1 VEEIVAKVNNRILT
15 KSEFEQRG
23 QFILSEIYRQFSG
36 ASLDRQLEEAQ
47 NTLLAN
53 MITELLLLEKAETLL
68 DLEKVRLNLIDDFK
82 KQQGITTDEEMEG
95 LLKEQGMTRKDL
107 EEQLL
112 RLAVPQEIIGY
123 EVRRKISVSER
134 EIEEHYRRHLKD
146 FETPPTLT
154 LREIVLFYEA
164 ANRPEVEARA
174 QGILRELKGGADFT
188 ELVARHSEAGTKDA
202 GGLLDPLTDGDLQP
216 DIARAVAALG
226 PGDIGGPIDTGRAMH
241 VVRVEQ
247 RTPKVVR
254 TPAEAR
260 DDIEK
265 AIRQQKF
272 KPRYEAYLRR
282 LWKESVVEVM
292 PKYKRYLI
300 VSPLDGSAPPRV
312 AEPEGVRDAAPA
324 GPGRG

>member
-188 ELVARHSEAGTKDA
+188 ELVARHSEAGTTTCSRTS
-202 GGLLDPLTDGDLQP
+202 PVP
-216 DIARAVAALG
+216 WRRS
-226 PGDIGGPIDTGRAMH
+226 GRATSAG
-241 VVRVEQ
+241 RS
-247 RTPKVVR
+247 
-254 TPAEAR
+254 TPAGR
-260 DDIEK
+260 CTSCGSS
-265 AIRQQKF
+265 RGRRRSSGRR
-272 KPRYEAYLRR
+272 PRRATTSRR
-282 LWKESVVEVM
+282 RS
-292 PKYKRYLI
+292 
-300 VSPLDGSAPPRV
+300 GSRSSSRATRRTS
-312 AEPEGVRDAAPA
+312 GVC
-324 GPGRG
+324 GRRASWRSCPSTSATSS